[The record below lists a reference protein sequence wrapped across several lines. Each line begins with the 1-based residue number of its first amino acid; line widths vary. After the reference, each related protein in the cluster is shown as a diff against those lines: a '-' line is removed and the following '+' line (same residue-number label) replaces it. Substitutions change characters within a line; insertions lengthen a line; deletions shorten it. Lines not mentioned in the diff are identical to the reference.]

1 METVQPWCSKLTHL
15 VSFTSAKHV
24 RDVLGAKPWSS
35 SGASAVFW
43 RRAGVQAFT
52 THVRP
57 KFGVCIPK
65 AFLKHMLCS
74 IL

>member
-1 METVQPWCSKLTHL
+1 METHGDCTAVVQQAHTFSELYVCQACAGSQ
-15 VSFTSAKHV
+15 A
-24 RDVLGAKPWSS
+24 RSS